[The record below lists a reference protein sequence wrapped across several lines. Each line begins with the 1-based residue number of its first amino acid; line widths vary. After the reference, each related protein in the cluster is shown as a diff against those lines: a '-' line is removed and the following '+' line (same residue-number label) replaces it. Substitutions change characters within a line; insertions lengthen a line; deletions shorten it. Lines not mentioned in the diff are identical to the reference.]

1 LLAQIFQIF
10 LVLSG
15 KKLHEIVIIA
25 ILVVLPQVTLVTYNG
40 IADAVVSINNGLFK
54 PKASL
59 GTFCLI

>member
-25 ILVVLPQVTLVTYNG
+25 ILVVLPQVTLVTNHW
-40 IADAVVSINNGLFK
+40 IAASAASINNGLSK
-54 PKASL
+54 LKVPL
-59 GTFCLI
+59 GTFCRI